1 MQAKKATFSIKIKS
15 INQEVTIYEGLIRV
29 QGNMFRATSK
39 YNEQENEYINQEI
52 GDHNPNL
59 KCSRVKN
66 KELDI
71 CYRKADTE

>member
-15 INQEVTIYEGLIRV
+15 INHEATIYEGLIKV
-29 QGNMFRATSK
+29 QGNLFRATSK
-39 YNEQENEYINQEI
+39 YNEQENEYVNQEI
-52 GDHNPNL
+52 GDHGPNL

-71 CYRKADTE
+71 CYKKGDIE